1 MAERYQPCPAE
12 DCGDPVDTWLA
23 GTNVAIT
30 TEKGVMHADC
40 YVFEEVLKQA
50 IAQAENG
57 ELLDLG
63 SFAQY
68 VEEGDEDTTV

>member
-12 DCGDPVDTWLA
+12 GCGDLVDTWLA

-40 YVFEEVLKQA
+40 Y
-50 IAQAENG
+50 
-57 ELLDLG
+57 LLDPTLATPLPG
-63 SFAQY
+63 KENESA
-68 VEEGDEDTTV
+68 V